1 MTGNRTPLDLEA
13 REKIRI
19 DLGRTLVVEA
29 GAGTGKTQSL
39 VERIVSLVTR
49 GEASLDRIAA
59 ITFTRYAASQLRD
72 RVRSR
77 LEEHSRSAGVPDA
90 DRERLDRALEE
101 IDYAAIQTIDSFA
114 LSLLRER
121 PLEAGLPPV
130 ITPLDEIEAEL
141 AFRDE
146 WTGWLDR
153 ELEGEGPLASAVSG
167 AVRLGLWNPVPRLYD
182 VAWDFHQNRDL
193 IGASDFAAE
202 GDVPRVAAG
211 RIVDAIPD
219 LRTLLTHAPGGDDR
233 LEPHVRNVL
242 AFAEDLRSTGPDS
255 SEATVMLAERL
266 RLKTRLGQKNAWG
279 VDDDGAS
286 VAQRIK
292 DLLVELEDRA
302 EGEIAALRAGVLGRM
317 LQEIVRFVLDYADRR
332 RRDGAAEFHDMLIWA
347 RDMLRDSPSAASHF
361 RRRYTHVL
369 IDEFQDTDP
378 LQTDLARLLAGGAGG
393 GNDLRPGA
401 LFLVGDPKQS
411 IYRFRRADVA
421 AMAGILGQMPGER
434 VHLTHNFRAHT
445 RLVEWCNGVF
455 SSWMDVSGPH
465 QAEYVD
471 LQTDAAA
478 PPADP
483 PLGAHFIGGPLDAPS
498 IDAVRRIEAR
508 DIARIAREVCA
519 GAWGVRQSDDPRE
532 TCSSRPGDLCI
543 LFPSR
548 TSLRYLEDALEEAGV
563 PFSLEGQ
570 SLVFLTQEVRDLVNC
585 LAAIDDPSDQ
595 VSLVAALRSAAFGCS
610 DVDLWRWKQ
619 VGGRFDYLAERP
631 TDGPVSRALSALRE
645 CHERRMTMST
655 PRLVEEFVRCRR
667 LRELACSG
675 PGRRERWRRIEL
687 VIEQARALADAGRP
701 SLREFLDWA
710 RERAERGTRMPEGG
724 ATSDAD
730 TVRLMTVHQA
740 KGLEFPIVLL
750 AGLNVRRPHGPGNV
764 IYGRTPGDVGVR
776 LAGGLTGFR
785 TDAYERLAAEETEA
799 ERQERVR
806 LMYVACTRACDHL
819 IVSMFDQADAR
830 GERLTAQFAEHTR
843 GAERLWREAAP
854 LKYRQPASRAVVAE
868 PFGDP
873 ARREEW
879 IAAREEDI
887 RRAAQPGT
895 VSASSLERP
904 RENVPAAPK
913 EEYAE
918 REAEPWRR
926 GRAATA
932 IGRAVHA
939 ALQEVDL
946 ATAKG
951 LAAIAERCARA
962 EAIPDHIDEVRAL
975 AEATLSAGIVRRAA
989 DAESSGRW
997 LGREVY
1003 VSADLDGAGALEGI
1017 IDLLFEDGA
1026 GALVLVDFKTDRV
1039 AEDGSLRDAA
1049 DPYLP
1054 QLGAYAEAVRRATD
1068 RDVSE
1073 AWIVFARRAAA
1084 GLDAEYRIPDIAAAA
1099 EGARGLAVGMLHSG

>member
-1 MTGNRTPLDLEA
+1 MSENRTPLDSEA
-13 REKIRI
+13 REKIRT

-29 GAGTGKTQSL
+29 GAGTGKTRSL
-39 VERIVSLVTR
+39 IERIVSLITR
-49 GEASLDRIAA
+49 GEASLDSIAA
-59 ITFTRYAASQLRD
+59 ITFTRYAASELRD

-77 LEEHSRSAGVPDA
+77 LEEHSRSPDVPDA
-90 DRERLDRALEE
+90 DRERLGRALEE

-121 PLEAGLPPV
+121 PLEAGLPPI

-153 ELEGEGPLASAVSG
+153 ELEGEGSLATAVAG
-167 AVRLGLWNPVPRLYD
+167 AIRLGLSNPVQRVYD
-182 VAWDFHQNRDL
+182 VAWNFHQNRDL
-193 IGASDFAAE
+193 ITASDFAAE

-219 LRTLLTHAPGGDDR
+219 LGALLSHAPGGDDR
-233 LEPHVRNVL
+233 LEPHVRDVL
-242 AFAEDLRSTGPDS
+242 AFAEDLRAAGPDS
-255 SEATVMLAERL
+255 GEATTLLAERP
-266 RLKTRLGQKNAWG
+266 RLKTRLGQRNAWG
-279 VDDDGAS
+279 LDDDGAS

-292 DLLVELEDRA
+292 DLLTDLEDRA
-302 EGEIAALRAGVLGRM
+302 DGEIAALRARVLGRM
-317 LQEIVRFVLDYADRR
+317 LQQVVRFVLDYADQR

-347 RDMLRDSPSAASHF
+347 RDMLRDNPSAASHF

-378 LQTDLARLLAGGAGG
+378 LQTDLARLLAGGVGG

-421 AMAGILGQMPGER
+421 AMAGILGQIPGER

-471 LQTDAAA
+471 LQTDAAP

-483 PLGAHFIGGPLDAPS
+483 PLGAHFIGGALDAPNL
-498 IDAVRRIEAR
+498 DAVRRIEAR
-508 DIARIAREVCA
+508 DIARIASEVCA
-519 GAWGVRQSDDPRE
+519 GAWSVRQSDDSRE
-532 TCSSRPGDLCI
+532 TRPSRPGDLCI

-548 TSLRYLEDALEEAGV
+548 TSLRYLEDALEEAGA

-595 VSLVAALRSAAFGCS
+595 VSLVATLRSPAFGCS
-610 DVDLWRWKQ
+610 DVDLWRWKEA
-619 VGGRFDYLAERP
+619 GGRFDYLADRH
-631 TDGPVSRALSALRE
+631 TDGPVSRVLSALRE
-645 CHERRMTMST
+645 YHEQRMTMSA
-655 PRLVEEFVRCRR
+655 PRLIEDFVRRRR

-675 PGRRERWRRIEL
+675 PGRREGWRRIEL
-687 VIEQARALADAGRP
+687 VIEQARALAGAGRP

-710 RERAERGTRMPEGG
+710 RERAARGTRMPEGS
-724 ATSDAD
+724 ATSDTD

-750 AGLNVRRPHGPGNV
+750 AGLNVRRSHGPGNV
-764 IYGRTPGDVGVR
+764 IHGRTPGDVGVR
-776 LAGGLTGFR
+776 LTGDPAGFR
-785 TDAYERLAAEETEA
+785 TDAYDRLTAEEAEA
-799 ERQERVR
+799 GRQESVR

-819 IVSMFDQADAR
+819 IVSMFDQADAT

-843 GAERLWREAAP
+843 EAERLWREATP
-854 LKYRQPASRAVVAE
+854 LKYTQPPSRVATTK

-873 ARREEW
+873 AHREKWIAGREEA
-879 IAAREEDI
+879 IK
-887 RRAAQPGT
+887 RAAQSGT

-904 RENVPAAPK
+904 WENVPAAPK

-918 REAEPWRR
+918 REDEPWRW

-946 ATAKG
+946 ATGEG
-951 LAAIAERCARA
+951 LAGIAERCTRA
-962 EAIPDHIDEVRAL
+962 EAIPDRAGEVRKL
-975 AEATLSAGIVRRAA
+975 AERTLATPIVRRAA
-989 DAESSGRW
+989 DAEADGRW

-1003 VSADLDGAGALEGI
+1003 VSADLDGAGVLEGI
-1017 IDLLFEDGA
+1017 IDLVFEDGA

-1039 AEDGSLRDAA
+1039 PETGSLEDAA
-1049 DPYLP
+1049 VPYVP
-1054 QLGAYAEAVRRATD
+1054 QLGAYAEAVRRTTG
-1068 RDVSE
+1068 REVSE
-1073 AWIVFARRAAA
+1073 AWIVFARRTAAD
-1084 GLDAEYRIPDIAAAA
+1084 LDAEYLIPDIAAAA
-1099 EGARGLAVGMLHSG
+1099 EEARALALGELRGP